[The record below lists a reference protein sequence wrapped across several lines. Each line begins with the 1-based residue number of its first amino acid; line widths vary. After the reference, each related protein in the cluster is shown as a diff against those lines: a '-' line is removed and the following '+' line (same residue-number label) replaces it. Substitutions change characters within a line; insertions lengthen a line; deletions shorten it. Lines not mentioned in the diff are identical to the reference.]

1 MQNSNK
7 QIAFGTIMSYLSI
20 VISCV
25 GAIVVTPFIVK
36 CLGDSS
42 YGVYRIIVSLIAYMS
57 ILNFGFGSSAVRYI
71 SEFREQECGLVFS
84 REREERA
91 AIFARQVPMPA
102 FIAPNNTA
110 ETGRGRLPAGS
121 GRWP

>member
-1 MQNSNK
+1 MMQNSNK

-57 ILNFGFGSSAVRYI
+57 ILTSALEAQQCVIYQSFVLRI
-71 SEFREQECGLVFS
+71 RKKK
-84 REREERA
+84 RA
-91 AIFARQVPMPA
+91 SFLQ
-102 FIAPNNTA
+102 
-110 ETGRGRLPAGS
+110 L
-121 GRWP
+121 

>member
-71 SEFREQECGLVFS
+71 SEFRVKNQKEKEGEFLTIIKYMNFFPLT
-84 REREERA
+84 
-91 AIFARQVPMPA
+91 I
-102 FIAPNNTA
+102 I
-110 ETGRGRLPAGS
+110 LP
-121 GRWP
+121 P